1 MNYYQLPLTI
11 KIYIKIYLSRYITSS
26 YNNRAQNIPKEL
38 EEQYRKIINTLLEEE
53 PNKIKYEQELWKL
66 ENIGYE
72 KTTQQVWIKQPI
84 KTTITDYKYKEEMN
98 LYWHRGFISQI
109 ENKLNLFKW
118 ELNGPDRNYW
128 AEIIR
133 KEEEQRKEEITQ
145 ELIRIARTLGFTI
158 IEIKGQIFLANAQT
172 GEQKE
177 ITRKEL
183 VTLIEKEIERI
194 SNLVGTQET
203 KEIKLYQ
210 ELIKEIDCGCHCHE

>member
-26 YNNRAQNIPKEL
+26 GNNRAQNIPKDL
-38 EEQYRKIINTLLEEE
+38 EEQNRKIINTLLEEE

-72 KTTQQVWIKQPI
+72 KTVQQVWIKQPI
-84 KTTITDYKYKEEMN
+84 KTTITDYKYKEETN
-98 LYWHRGFISQI
+98 LYWHRGFVSQI

-158 IEIKGQIFLANAQT
+158 IEIRGQIILTNAQT
-172 GEQKE
+172 GQQKE

-183 VTLIEKEIERI
+183 VILIEKEVERI
-194 SNLVGTQET
+194 SNLVGTQDT